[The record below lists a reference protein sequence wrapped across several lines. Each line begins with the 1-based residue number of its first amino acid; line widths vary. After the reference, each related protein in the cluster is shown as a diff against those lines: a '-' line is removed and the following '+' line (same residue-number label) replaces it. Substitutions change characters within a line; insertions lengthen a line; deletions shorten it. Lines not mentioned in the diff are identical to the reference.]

1 MIRAATAADRPAV
14 RSLQRFL
21 DEPAPALLAAA
32 FDAGVGSVLVAEP
45 GDGTTDAVGYAL
57 SVPGDSGTGTTGE
70 DPVVVYLA
78 ELVVAPAYR
87 RRSVGARLVRTV
99 GERCTG
105 CDQLRV
111 TTRADDGEAR
121 AFYRD
126 QGFEHVADLPGH
138 FVDAE
143 SRPDGTGDSD
153 RCGRD
158 CPGDDR
164 RDGVLLVR
172 DLQ

>member
-1 MIRAATAADRPAV
+1 MIRAATPADRPAV

-45 GDGTTDAVGYAL
+45 GGGTTDAVGYAL
-57 SVPGDSGTGTTGE
+57 SVPGHSGSGTTGG
-70 DPVVVYLA
+70 DPAVVYLA
-78 ELVVAPAYR
+78 ELVVAPACR
-87 RRSVGARLVRTV
+87 RRGVGARLVRAV
-99 GERCTG
+99 GERSVG
-105 CDQLRV
+105 RDQLRV
-111 TTRADDGEAR
+111 TTRADDDAAL

-126 QGFEHVADLPGH
+126 QGFERAADLPGH
-138 FVDAE
+138 FAGE
-143 SRPDGTGDSD
+143 GSRVDGTDDLDRRGSD
-153 RCGRD
+153 G
-158 CPGDDR
+158 PGDDR

>member
-32 FDAGVGSVLVAEP
+32 FDARVGSVLVAEP
-45 GDGTTDAVGYAL
+45 GDGTADAVGYAL
-57 SVPGDSGTGTTGE
+57 SVPGDPGPGTTGE

-78 ELVVAPAYR
+78 ELVVAQVYR
-87 RRSVGARLVRTV
+87 RRGVGARLVRAV
-99 GERCTG
+99 GERCAG

-111 TTRADDGEAR
+111 TTRADDGGAL

-126 QGFEHVADLPGH
+126 QGFERVADLPGH
-138 FVDAE
+138 FVDE
-143 SRPDGTGDSD
+143 GSWLDGTDDPD
-153 RCGRD
+153 RCGRGGA
-158 CPGDDR
+158 GDDH